1 MPKSI
6 IPSGNTQLDE
16 LLGGGMLPHRI
27 YHVSGHTGTGKTTLA
42 LQFLLNTFKPN
53 SNRLF
58 ISLREESVNRNGIEV
73 YEKRTDAKKPEIQF
87 KYIPALT
94 LPRIKTIDQI
104 KKQIAVSKPG
114 RLVIDDIHLL
124 ATYPD
129 MNIKL
134 YWDLVEYCRGN
145 TEVTLTTGTVSYP
158 SNSSEYNFA
167 PLLELSDGI
176 ICLRYEEQRG
186 KIDKKI
192 YVLKHRDLLHETA
205 VRNYTIYAAQIM
217 MEKKVG
223 ATPDKPVEQKK
234 ESGASTA
241 PVAPIPVIPDILY
254 FDAEQEKM
262 VHRRITEYNAQHPES
277 PVQILGKKIESVY
290 DYNLLIDKFE
300 KGETPFTLLPI
311 DLYRLPQLAEQGLI
325 HPLDNLFTPDLRDL
339 YLDVALQ
346 QCRYKGVLYAIPQY
360 INVSILAYRKDLL
373 DKYHCAPPRTWAE
386 LVKTAQTILENE
398 ADPELKGLGFQGS
411 QFENLS
417 CNFLEFLWCNGGDVF
432 DAAGKIVINSE
443 AAIEALKFMQ
453 DLIYKYHLAPEDT
466 PYLAES
472 QTERLF
478 LNRHLVYL
486 RSWPRILSQANWDNS
501 RVKDKVGFVPL
512 PIGPHGSKSI
522 PIIGGHGY
530 MIPKKV
536 AQPEI
541 VWRFL
546 DELLSPD
553 AVVDFAI
560 KGWTCPVRKSAYTNT
575 DVLMHRPYYTE
586 MLSLLPTGRARQQIP
601 HYPVVTQLIKREI
614 HFCLRNEQSPKET
627 LDTMA
632 HELHKTI
639 HRQMHTPPIARAIE
653 YIETHLNQSL
663 DRDTI
668 ADIVHLSPSHFSVL
682 FKEVIGQTFT
692 EYLTHLR
699 IERAKNLLG
708 NPEYNIEQIAEKV
721 GFSDESYFTL
731 VFKKLTGVTPSRY
744 RLNLQGMI
752 ASL

>member
-1 MPKSI
+1 MPISFI
-6 IPSGNTQLDE
+6 TSGNLQLDE
-16 LLGGGMLPHRI
+16 LLGGGMLPSRV
-27 YHVSGHTGTGKTTLA
+27 YYVSGHTGTGKTTLS
-42 LQFLLNTFKPN
+42 LQFLSSTSKPN
-53 SNRLF
+53 SSRLF
-58 ISLREESVNRNGIEV
+58 ISLRETSINRNGV
-73 YEKRTDAKKPEIQF
+73 AVFEKSARSTPRGIKF
-87 KYIPALT
+87 KYIPTLT
-94 LPRIKTIDQI
+94 LARIKTIDQI
-104 KKQIAVSKPG
+104 KKNIAALKPS

-129 MNIKL
+129 MNLKL
-134 YWDLVEYCRGN
+134 YWDLVEFCRRN
-145 TEVTLTTGTVSYP
+145 AEVTIFTGTVSLP
-158 SNSSEYNFA
+158 PNSAEYNVA

-176 ICLRYEEQRG
+176 ICLRFEEQRG
-186 KIDKKI
+186 SIDKKI
-192 YVLKHRDLLHETA
+192 YVLKHRDLPHDAT
-205 VRNYTIYAAQIM
+205 VRNYTIYAAQII
-217 MEKKVG
+217 MEKKVRG
-223 ATPDKPVEQKK
+223 APEKPVEQK
-234 ESGASTA
+234 EESTA
-241 PVAPIPVIPDILY
+241 SSAPVPPLPVIPDILY
-254 FDAEQEKM
+254 FDTEQEKM
-262 VHRRITEYNAQHPES
+262 VIRRIAAYNTQHPEA
-277 PVQILGKKIESVY
+277 PVQILDKKIESIY

-300 KGETPFTLLPI
+300 KGETPFTLMPI
-311 DLYRLPQLAEQGLI
+311 DLYRLPRLAEQGLI
-325 HPLDNLFTPDLRDL
+325 HPLDNLFTPNLRDL
-339 YLDVALQ
+339 YLEVALQ
-346 QCRYKGVLYAIPQY
+346 QCRYKGILYAIPQY
-360 INVSILAYRKDLL
+360 INVGILVYRKDLL
-373 DKYHCAPPRTWAE
+373 EKYHCAPPKTWVE

-398 ADPELKGLGFQGS
+398 ADPELKGFGFQGS

-432 DAAGKIVINSE
+432 DAAGKIIINSDP
-443 AAIEALKFMQ
+443 AIESLKFMQ
-453 DLIYKYHLAPEDT
+453 DLIYKFKLAPKDT

-478 LNRHLVYL
+478 LNRHLIYL
-486 RSWPRILSQANWDNS
+486 RSWPRILSQANWQNS
-501 RVKDKVGFVPL
+501 RVQDKVGFVSL
-512 PIGPHGSKSI
+512 PIGPHGTKSI

-541 VWRFL
+541 VWQFL

-586 MLSLLPTGRARQQIP
+586 MLNLLPTGRARQQIP
-601 HYPVVTQLIKREI
+601 HYPVVTQLIKREV
-614 HFCLRNEQSPKET
+614 HFCLRKEKTPKEA

-639 HRQMHTPPIARAIE
+639 HRQMHTPPITHAIE
-653 YIETHLNQSL
+653 YIEPRLNQPL

-699 IERAKNLLG
+699 IERAKHLLG

-721 GFSDESYFTL
+721 GFNDESYFTL

-744 RLNLQGMI
+744 RLNLQGMT